1 MSTSND
7 SALRDAEKVENSVTI
22 GPTSTTSNLNP
33 SESQEHVA
41 VKDRRIAGFTD
52 IFLMSKVLL
61 LSFSQLLLF
70 DFPRSGSRII
80 QCHD

>member
-22 GPTSTTSNLNP
+22 GPTSTTSNP